1 MFLVEIEKRVKRVPR
16 YLHYN
21 NSPAPGP
28 LFRRFDQD
36 SPGCPAIYSVIN
48 NKLRGGLL
56 HPQLISPRIPQDACC
71 SSVNS
76 KTDGSH
82 EIASWVHQQ
91 IVGVL

>member
-48 NKLRGGLL
+48 NKLRGGDFFIHSSSPPGYHKTRVVLQSTQRQTGLTRL
-56 HPQLISPRIPQDACC
+56 HHGFT
-71 SSVNS
+71 S
-76 KTDGSH
+76 K
-82 EIASWVHQQ
+82 
-91 IVGVL
+91 